1 VSIDVERADESEL
14 EKWDDYVSRSPMGTL
29 FHTDAVLTVLAEHSG
44 ATLHRLIGKK
54 GQEVRG
60 VLPLFEIRK
69 GPVKTLFSPS
79 PQLGVPNLG
88 PVLVNHEKLKQR
100 KRERTNRRFVE
111 NSLEWVADEID
122 PKFVRLETVTDYVD
136 TRPFQW
142 NEFDV
147 TPRHTYELDLSGGKE
162 AMLSNFKSNL
172 RSDIRR
178 HEDADYRVYEGDEDA
193 IRFII
198 RQVRNRYEEQGKTYG
213 IQPEYVIDLYRALP
227 EGSVRP
233 YVGEANG
240 ERLGGIIVLEYG
252 SRCYYWQGGGKPDV
266 PIPINDLIHWR
277 IIRDAFDRDVET
289 YDLTGA
295 NTRRISRYKSKF
307 NPDLVPYYALERGTR
322 TMNIVSDVY
331 RKLR

>member
-1 VSIDVERADESEL
+1 
-14 EKWDDYVSRSPMGTL
+14 MGTI
-29 FHTDAVLTVLAEHSG
+29 FHTETFLSVLTEHSG
-44 ATLHRLIGKK
+44 ATLHRLVGYK
-54 GQEVRG
+54 GEEVRG
-60 VLPLFEIRK
+60 LWPLFEFSR
-69 GPVKTLFSPS
+69 GPVQLVFSP
-79 PQLGVPNLG
+79 PPRLGVPHLG
-88 PVLVNHEKLKQR
+88 PILCNSQKLKQR
-100 KRERTNRRFVE
+100 KRDRSNRRFVE
-111 NSLEWVADEID
+111 SALDWID
-122 PKFVRLETVTDYVD
+122 AELGPQFVYVETPPSYRD

-147 TPRHTYELDLSGGKE
+147 TPRHTYELDISGGKE

-295 NTRRISRYKSKF
+295 NSRRISRYKSKF

-331 RKLR
+331 RKLK